1 MTVSDKKDPWMVNT
15 NLFQFLCPKIGGILE
30 GPSDSYTQSDRM
42 VEYMYLKE
50 MVLITNLKWI
60 THAHFSFVSV

>member
-1 MTVSDKKDPWMVNT
+1 MVNT

-42 VEYMYLKE
+42 AYEAEYMYLKE

-60 THAHFSFVSV
+60 THVYLPFVSV